1 MKLAEL
7 SLING
12 IDKRNET
19 IINLW
24 NSGEYTQTQIA
35 ETLRLPSRSVV
46 SGVLNRARKTG
57 KVKRSSWVSKLI
69 GKKEIEKIVK
79 EVDDGIKEGL
89 SVKQVS
95 EKLNVPL
102 NRVESALRR
111 RRRETGVGIPRSRKN
126 PTKVTRGKYIG
137 KTTRKS
143 HEDHLKE
150 TETFLK
156 SRPDLTSTEDWGS
169 GVPLRDRI
177 GCAWPTGYL
186 KGVHLFCDQP
196 THGRTYCKKHSRRG
210 LQKHFS

>member
-7 SLING
+7 SLINS
-12 IDKRNET
+12 IDKRNEA

-24 NSGEYTQTQIA
+24 NSGKYTQTQIA

-46 SGVLNRARKTG
+46 SGILNRARKAG
-57 KVKRSSWVSKLI
+57 KVKGGPWISKPI
-69 GKKEIEKIVK
+69 ERREIEKIIK
-79 EVDDGIKEGL
+79 AVDAGISEGL

-95 EKLNVPL
+95 EELDIPL

-111 RRRETGVGIPRSRKN
+111 RRKETGVGIPRSRKN

-143 HEDHLKE
+143 HEDHLE
-150 TETFLK
+150 EIETFLK
-156 SRPDLTSTEDWGS
+156 GRPDLTSTEDWGS